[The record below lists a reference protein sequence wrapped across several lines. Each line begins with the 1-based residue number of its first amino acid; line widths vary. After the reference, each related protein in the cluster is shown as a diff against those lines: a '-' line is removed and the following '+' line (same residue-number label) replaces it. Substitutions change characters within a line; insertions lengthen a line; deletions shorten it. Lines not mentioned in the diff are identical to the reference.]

1 MLSIYA
7 VTDVDLG
14 TVGPRNEQNKVLALE
29 ELALF

>member
-14 TVGPRNEQNKVLALE
+14 TERSRNEQNEVLALE
-29 ELALF
+29 ELALI